1 MTELQNKFA
10 QIQTEMNDEFIERTE
25 EITGCV
31 TAILARQHMLMIG
44 VAGTAKSLLTDNLCN
59 RIEGANYFQ
68 WLLTKFSTPEE
79 VFGPVSL
86 RALENDRYTRITK
99 NKLPEADIVFLDEIF
114 KSNSAILNALL
125 TLINERKFHN
135 NGKPIT
141 VPLQSMFGAS
151 NELPESEEL
160 GALYDRIMF
169 RYDVKYIAEDSD
181 FMKMLKITTGSAPQ
195 TTITLDEL
203 GEAQQEVDAVIIP
216 DTIME
221 LLVQIRSELR
231 NEGVI
236 ASDRRYK
243 QSLSAIRSHA
253 WLNGRD
259 RATEDDVEILKHI
272 LWSQPAEIK
281 TVERTVL
288 GTTNPIMRKIT
299 ELLDQAEE
307 IQKEAQD
314 TIKEDENSKSK
325 FGPEA
330 NIKLRRIKE
339 QFEEIKKELASHGRN
354 TEKVVEAQEKVQ
366 TINKWVLSE
375 LLGLD
380 I

>member
-10 QIQTEMNDEFIERTE
+10 QIKTEMNNEFIERDD

-169 RYDVKYIAEDSD
+169 RYDVKYIAENSD

-221 LLVQIRSELR
+221 LLVQMSM
-231 NEGVI
+231 
-236 ASDRRYK
+236 
-243 QSLSAIRSHA
+243 Q
-253 WLNGRD
+253 
-259 RATEDDVEILKHI
+259 
-272 LWSQPAEIK
+272 
-281 TVERTVL
+281 
-288 GTTNPIMRKIT
+288 
-299 ELLDQAEE
+299 
-307 IQKEAQD
+307 
-314 TIKEDENSKSK
+314 
-325 FGPEA
+325 
-330 NIKLRRIKE
+330 
-339 QFEEIKKELASHGRN
+339 
-354 TEKVVEAQEKVQ
+354 
-366 TINKWVLSE
+366 
-375 LLGLD
+375 
-380 I
+380 